1 MKPFRIEE
9 IVQAT
14 GAELLRSGAHALADG
29 VSTDTRTLRAG
40 ELFLALAGP
49 NHDGNRF
56 ASDALERGAAAV
68 LVSKASAE
76 LVALAMTRGAALL
89 RHPNPRGA
97 LADLARA
104 HRRRL
109 RSRVVGIT
117 GSCGKTTTKT
127 ILQELLASRL
137 ASVASPHSF
146 NNDIGVPHTLFLA
159 DEATEAL
166 VVEMGTNGPGEIARL
181 CSIAQPDGGILT
193 NVGASHLAGLCSVE
207 GVAEEK
213 GQLLSALPSSGFCVL
228 NSDCGWSARLRS
240 RCSARVIGFSLE
252 GRGELNASDV
262 VFEGGATTFR
272 LGGRALTSPLLG
284 LHNVQNL
291 LAALAAC
298 RGLGLELDEVLP
310 AVSRLKPAQRRMERH
325 ELGGLTLIDDSY
337 NANPESARASVR
349 VLSGLHGHRRR
360 VLVLGDMLE
369 LGEHAGEL
377 HYQIGMEAAKSGLDM
392 LVLVG
397 SLTRA
402 AAAGALE
409 GGLPNERVIHLD
421 DTDEAIRRV
430 PPLIESGDVVLVK
443 GSRLTGLDRLVKHLV
458 DRENE
463 KEHAA

>member
-1 MKPFRIEE
+1 M
-9 IVQAT
+9 A
-14 GAELLRSGAHALADG
+14 
-29 VSTDTRTLRAG
+29 
-40 ELFLALAGP
+40 
-49 NHDGNRF
+49 
-56 ASDALERGAAAV
+56 
-68 LVSKASAE
+68 
-76 LVALAMTRGAALL
+76 RGAALL

-127 ILQELLASRL
+127 ILQELLSSRL

-159 DEATEAL
+159 DESTEAL

-213 GQLLSALPSSGFCVL
+213 GHLLSSLPSSGFCVL
-228 NSDCGWSARLRS
+228 NSDCGWSTRLRA

-272 LGGRALTSPLLG
+272 LAGRALTSPLLG

-337 NANPESARASVR
+337 NANPESARAGVR
-349 VLSGLHGHRRR
+349 VLAGMCGYRRR

-369 LGEHAGEL
+369 LGERAGEL
-377 HYQIGMEAAKSGLDM
+377 HKQVGEQAARAGIDVL
-392 LVLVG
+392 LLVG
-397 SLTRA
+397 PLSRA
-402 AAAGALE
+402 TAAGALE
-409 GGLPNERVIHLD
+409 AGFPASQLHHVE
-421 DTDEAIRRV
+421 DTDEALRCIGGLV
-430 PPLIESGDVVLVK
+430 GDGDVLLVK
-443 GSRLTGLDRLVKHLV
+443 GSRRTGLDRLVTQLMG
-458 DRENE
+458 RERE
-463 KEHAA
+463 AVCR

>member
-14 GAELLRSGAHALADG
+14 GAELVRGSARAEAAG
-29 VSTDTRTLRAG
+29 VSTDTRSLRAG

-56 ASDALERGAAAV
+56 GSDALERGAAAV

-76 LVALAMTRGAALL
+76 LVALAVARGAAVL

-97 LADLARA
+97 LADLARRQRA
-104 HRRRL
+104 RL
-109 RSRVVGIT
+109 KAQVVGIT

-127 ILQELLASRL
+127 ILHELLSSRL
-137 ASVASPHSF
+137 SSVASPHSF

-159 DEATEAL
+159 DEETETL

-181 CSIAQPDGGILT
+181 CSIARPTGGILT

-213 GQLLSALPSSGFCVL
+213 GQLLSALPASGFCVL
-228 NSDCGWSARLRS
+228 NADCRWTARLRS
-240 RCSARVIGFSLE
+240 RCAARVIGFSLE

-272 LGGRALTSPLLG
+272 LAGRALTSPLLG

-310 AVSRLKPAQRRMERH
+310 AVRHLKPAQRRMERH

-337 NANPESARASVR
+337 NANPESAAASVR
-349 VLSGLHGHRRR
+349 VLSGMCGYRRR

-369 LGEHAGEL
+369 LGERAGEL
-377 HYQIGMEAAKSGLDM
+377 HKQLGEQAAQAGIDV

-397 SLTRA
+397 PLSRA
-402 AAAGALE
+402 TAAGALE
-409 GGLPNERVIHLD
+409 AGFPAAELHHLEDTEAAMRCIGGLVGE
-421 DTDEAIRRV
+421 
-430 PPLIESGDVVLVK
+430 GDVLLVK
-443 GSRLTGLDRLVKHLV
+443 GSRKTGLDRLVTQLV
-458 DRENE
+458 GRERE
-463 KEHAA
+463 TVCR